1 MTDKPLLT
9 TRQVADYLCVP
20 VSTIYRWRY
29 VGTGPPAIRVG
40 VHLRFAEQ
48 DLEAWLTEQRTPRP
62 GGFRPQR
69 RV

>member
-29 VGTGPPAIRVG
+29 VGTGPTAIKVG

-48 DLEAWLTEQRTPRP
+48 DLEAWLTEQKTARHGSSAAQR
-62 GGFRPQR
+62 GG
-69 RV
+69 